1 MSYKTTPKSDK
12 KPFWIRPPWSV
23 LFDLIKLHRIR
34 PWDINISY
42 LLTTLM
48 SEMQRMGYI
57 NFTASGM
64 ALLSSATIFR
74 MKSELILELQEPP
87 ASSTEKPAEFLPPP
101 LQLPY
106 RFEYTSTTIDNL
118 IKALE
123 ETLNDEVFIKV
134 QPELASIIPE
144 PPTFQV
150 HDQFMTNIENKI
162 DEMYRRISQF
172 LKERARIPL
181 SKLTIGLKKL
191 ETIRTFLLVLF
202 IANRGQIQLNQ
213 EEDFGEIYISLL

>member
-1 MSYKTTPKSDK
+1 LSYKTTPKRVK
-12 KPFWIRPPWSV
+12 KPFWIRPPWTV

-42 LLTTLM
+42 LLTSLM

-74 MKSELILELQEPP
+74 MKSELVLELQEPP
-87 ASSTEKPAEFLPPP
+87 ASPAEKPVEFLPPP

-123 ETLNDEVFIKV
+123 ETLNDEVFIKT
-134 QPELASIIPE
+134 QPELTSIISA
-144 PPTFQV
+144 PPAFQV
-150 HDQFMTNIENKI
+150 LDQFMINIENKI
-162 DEMYRRISQF
+162 DEMYQRIFQF
-172 LKERARIPL
+172 LKEEKVIPL
-181 SKLTIGLKKL
+181 SKLTFGLKRL
-191 ETIRTFLLVLF
+191 ESIRTFLLILF
-202 IANRGQIQLNQ
+202 IANRSQIQLRQ